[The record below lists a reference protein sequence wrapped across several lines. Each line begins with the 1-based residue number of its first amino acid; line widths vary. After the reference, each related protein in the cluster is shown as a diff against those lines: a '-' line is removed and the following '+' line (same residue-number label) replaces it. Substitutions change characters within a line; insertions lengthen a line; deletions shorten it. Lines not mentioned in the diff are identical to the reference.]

1 MWGNDNVIADLDF
14 FFDFFAQNDKIWW
27 EMKKKDKIEARK
39 VIFAMFKVF
48 SAYINTN
55 LWKFIHEYMDMKY
68 LKFKFLTL
76 EHIDVFIF
84 IKKMQNVIVLI
95 KNCDELILIM

>member
-1 MWGNDNVIADLDF
+1 
-14 FFDFFAQNDKIWW
+14 
-27 EMKKKDKIEARK
+27 MKKKDKIEARK

-55 LWKFIHEYMDMKY
+55 LWKFMYEYMDMKY
-68 LKFKFLTL
+68 LKSKFFRL

-84 IKKMQNVIVLI
+84 IKKMQNAIVLI
-95 KNCDELILIM
+95 KNCDLGIGLGLG